1 VVNLH
6 DPLHPVWSL
15 LRLTVLMVALTV
27 ILALVAEK
35 FDKTEIIAIVGTFTA
50 GTAGIGLEGYNR
62 AKGKSD

>member
-50 GTAGIGLEGYNR
+50 GIGLEGYTQYNR